1 MSEPNRV
8 DIVDSNPP
16 AEGAVEARVPDELSQ
31 EHRPSWLPEKF
42 KSAEQMA
49 EAYSALESKLGS
61 QGAEPAE
68 QPTEEPAAEPAAE
81 TPPQEGLEIQTPE
94 QEPAES
100 QDAFLVKYEN
110 EFAEHGKLS
119 DGSYEELA
127 KHGLSRRHVDA
138 YIAGIQAT
146 QKAEESRVYDAVG
159 GQENFAAM
167 SAWAAENM
175 PEGEIKRLNE
185 MFSSGGDDATL
196 AARAL
201 VAAYQG
207 AGQKRPSLV
216 EADSM
221 PSGSADGMYESY
233 RQLMRDIGSPEY
245 KEDPAFRKR
254 VEDKLTR
261 TRQAGRQI

>member
-1 MSEPNRV
+1 MSEVNRV

-16 AEGAVEARVPDELSQ
+16 AEGAVEARVPDEVSE

-49 EAYSALESKLGS
+49 EAYAALEQKMGTSPEEAP
-61 QGAEPAE
+61 QEAAPAPVE
-68 QPTEEPAAEPAAE
+68 QTPAP
-81 TPPQEGLEIQTPE
+81 EGLEIPKPE
-94 QEPAES
+94 EAAEPVES
-100 QDAFLVKYEN
+100 QDQFLIKYEN
-110 EFAEHGKLS
+110 EFAEKGKLT
-119 DGSYEELA
+119 DDSYEELA

-146 QKAEESRVYDAVG
+146 QQAEEARVYEAVG
-159 GQENFAAM
+159 GQQNFAAM

-175 PEGEIKRLNE
+175 PEGEISRLNE
-185 MFSSGGDDATL
+185 MLSSGGDDATL

-207 AGQKRPSLV
+207 AGQKRPALV

-221 PSGSADGMYESY
+221 PSGTADGMYESY
-233 RQLMRDIGSPEY
+233 RQLMKDIGSPDY

-254 VEDKLTR
+254 VEDKLAR